1 MKNSNMSICDAI
13 IQPGEAANLALP
25 LPEYNSCTS
34 FHMPIKVVHGKEAGP
49 CILIFSG
56 VEGNEFNGVE
66 IINRVLKMIESVPLR
81 GSLIAV
87 PILNVLGLINFPTSL
102 PYEQS
107 LEQCFP
113 GNRDGSYG
121 ERIANI
127 FTQEIFAKATHC
139 LELKTGLLNHDIL
152 PQIYCDIDNKEGK
165 LLAKKF
171 EAPVI
176 SHVNTSNHSL
186 RETAESLNIPFLM
199 YKAGE
204 AMRFDESAIKTGI
217 AGIQKMMTHLDM
229 IDADLTEDNPSF
241 KSIVSQEQ
249 DWVRAHRS
257 GIFVTEVVLG
267 QLVKKN
273 QLVGRIT
280 DPFSVER
287 FEPVKSSQDG
297 IVVGINRNPLI
308 YEGQNIFK
316 LASFIDNNRA
326 ELSLET
332 WMETNGE

>member
-1 MKNSNMSICDAI
+1 MSICDAT
-13 IQPGEAANLALP
+13 IQPGETANLALP
-25 LPEYNSCTS
+25 LPEYNSCAN

-49 CILIFSG
+49 CVLIFSG

-66 IINRVLKMIESVPLR
+66 IINRLLKMTQTVPIR

-87 PILNVLGLINFPTSL
+87 PILNVLGLVNYPSTM
-102 PYEQS
+102 PYERN

-113 GNRDGSYG
+113 GDKNGSYG
-121 ERIANI
+121 ERIAHI

-152 PQIYCDIDNKEGK
+152 PQIYCDIDNTEGK
-165 LLAKKF
+165 NLAKKF

-186 RETAESLNIPFLM
+186 RETADTLNIPFLM
-199 YKAGE
+199 FKAGE
-204 AMRFDESAIKTGI
+204 AMRLDESAIKTGLV
-217 AGIQKMMTHLDM
+217 GVQKLMTHLNM
-229 IDADLTEDNPSF
+229 IDDESTPDNPTF

-280 DPFSVER
+280 DPFSGEY

-326 ELSLET
+326 ELSLEA
-332 WMETNGE
+332 WMEMNGES